1 MEGCRYAFLI
11 TSFLIKGVFCVNS
24 RKCFYQLF
32 GCHKANIGPRTRKQ
46 FCFPDISNIASS
58 STQKLWEP
66 LNEIEFL
73 STAKLICGIRT
84 KSVCYIRQS
93 VCYTRKVCYTQC
105 NVLSNCSQETMSK
118 TTYSNLF
125 QTTYWTCLLMRTQ
138 RKETLFKLM
147 NILVSDRAL
156 C

>member
-1 MEGCRYAFLI
+1 MWIQENLFISYLAATKPTLLDHGRGSSFAFQISVRL
-11 TSFLIKGVFCVNS
+11 FLVQPKS
-24 RKCFYQLF
+24 
-32 GCHKANIGPRTRKQ
+32 
-46 FCFPDISNIASS
+46 
-58 STQKLWEP
+58 LWEP
-66 LNEIEFL
+66 LNEIESL
-73 STAKLICGIRT
+73 STAKRIWGIRT

-105 NVLSNCSQETMSK
+105 NILSNCSHEAVSK

-125 QTTYWTCLLMRTQ
+125 QTTYCTCLLMRTQ

-147 NILVSDRAL
+147 NIVISDRAL

>member
-1 MEGCRYAFLI
+1 MWIQENLFISYLAATKPTLDHGRGSSFAFQISVTL
-11 TSFLIKGVFCVNS
+11 FLVQPKS
-24 RKCFYQLF
+24 
-32 GCHKANIGPRTRKQ
+32 
-46 FCFPDISNIASS
+46 
-58 STQKLWEP
+58 LWEP
-66 LNEIEFL
+66 LNEIESL

-93 VCYTRKVCYTQC
+93 VCYTRKVCCTQC
-105 NVLSNCSQETMSK
+105 NILSNCSHEAVSK

-125 QTTYWTCLLMRTQ
+125 QTTYCTCLLIGTQ

-147 NILVSDRAL
+147 NILISDRAL

>member
-1 MEGCRYAFLI
+1 MAVTKPTLDHGRGSSFAFQISVTL
-11 TSFLIKGVFCVNS
+11 FLVQSKS
-24 RKCFYQLF
+24 
-32 GCHKANIGPRTRKQ
+32 
-46 FCFPDISNIASS
+46 
-58 STQKLWEP
+58 LWEP
-66 LNEIEFL
+66 LNEIESL

-105 NVLSNCSQETMSK
+105 NILSNCSHEAVSK

-125 QTTYWTCLLMRTQ
+125 QTTYCTCLLMRTQ

-147 NILVSDRAL
+147 NILISDRAL

>member
-1 MEGCRYAFLI
+1 MEGCRCAVLI

-24 RKCFYQLF
+24 RKSFYQLF
-32 GCHKANIGPRTRKQ
+32 GCHKANIRPWTRKQ
-46 FCFPDISNIASS
+46 FCFPDISHIVSS
-58 STQKLWEP
+58 STKSVWEP
-66 LNEIEFL
+66 LNEIGSL
-73 STAKLICGIRT
+73 STVKLICGIRT

-105 NVLSNCSQETMSK
+105 NILSNCSHEAVSK

-125 QTTYWTCLLMRTQ
+125 QTTYCTCLLMRTQ

-147 NILVSDRAL
+147 NILISDRAL